1 MGKCSPA
8 CNRHSQPR
16 CEADDRS
23 EGCLKLSPATSV
35 ALAVEAQAFQ
45 SDVVQHGICKQSL
58 QPMILLLEGFQFVS
72 IARVHPAVIGF
83 ELVKRGRVQPVG
95 PTNLSCWNSTFVLFK
110 HPNDLLLVEPA
121 LTHLSA
127 PY

>member
-1 MGKCSPA
+1 
-8 CNRHSQPR
+8 
-16 CEADDRS
+16 
-23 EGCLKLSPATSV
+23 
-35 ALAVEAQAFQ
+35 
-45 SDVVQHGICKQSL
+45 
-58 QPMILLLEGFQFVS
+58 
-72 IARVHPAVIGF
+72 
-83 ELVKRGRVQPVG
+83 VG